1 MVVKNVI
8 TSQYTKEGV
17 KKLLSEV
24 DDIVT
29 KGKATD
35 KPEKLLKK
43 KPEPEVS
50 VDGKKIEVGETKIGV
65 KNFKGKIPEAS
76 KESVEE
82 FLQSFQ
88 SNNISKKV
96 LADFNIDKI
105 TNNEDIIKMI
115 NLIAKTAKPKDI
127 VAQTRGVQKQ
137 YTTKAIGTKYAKN
150 DDFIVNVL
158 GTKAG
163 TTYNA
168 GQIYGIRQ
176 MLEAGMT
183 RLDYLAK
190 KATAELANEGDIL
203 RFRQHYALM
212 AQIQK
217 VLIRC

>member
-29 KGKATD
+29 KGKTE
-35 KPEKLLKK
+35 KNPEKLLKK
-43 KPEPEVS
+43 KAEPEVS
-50 VDGKKIEVGETKIGV
+50 VDGKKIEVGKTEIGV

-82 FLQSFQ
+82 FLASFQ
-88 SNNISKKV
+88 SNNISKKI

-115 NLIAKTAKPKDI
+115 NLIAKTANKKDI
-127 VAQTRGVQKQ
+127 VAQTRGVVSQS
-137 YTTKAIGTKYAKN
+137 TTKAVGTKYAKN
-150 DDFIVNVL
+150 EDFIVNVL

-163 TTYNA
+163 QTYNA

-176 MLEAGMT
+176 L
-183 RLDYLAK
+183 L
-190 KATAELANEGDIL
+190 
-203 RFRQHYALM
+203 
-212 AQIQK
+212 
-217 VLIRC
+217 